1 MTLRADTVTLTAAI
15 KRSCTARFRSTATA
29 GAATMSPW
37 TMSRRL
43 RIGKPRCLIL
53 CPATGVTTLSPSHA
67 RSLAI
72 PRLPKIPSPPRMGRP
87 CCPIPVTA
95 IGTASPT
102 VSGASC
108 SSPSVQTTPIFPV
121 PPCRMN
127 PAASRWSK
135 SSGRPVR
142 SRLAGAMSPGAATLC
157 SSHMTAA

>member
-1 MTLRADTVTLTAAI
+1 MTLKADTGTLTAAI

-43 RIGKPRCLIL
+43 RIGKPRCLIP
-53 CPATGVTTLSPSHA
+53 CPAIGMTISYLSRA

-102 VSGASC
+102 VNGASC
-108 SSPSVQTTPIFPV
+108 SSPSVQTTPIFPA

-135 SSGRPVR
+135 SSGKPVC
-142 SRLAGAMSPGAATLC
+142 SSPAGAMSPGAATLC
-157 SSHMTAA
+157 SSHMMVA

>member
-1 MTLRADTVTLTAAI
+1 MTLRAGTGILTAVM
-15 KRSCTARFRSTATA
+15 KRNCIAQSPSTATA

-43 RIGKPRCLIL
+43 RIGKPRCLIP
-53 CPATGVTTLSPSHA
+53 CPATGVTISYLSRA

-95 IGTASPT
+95 IGTVSPT

-108 SSPSVQTTPIFPV
+108 SSRSAQITPESPA

-127 PAASRWSK
+127 PAALQWSK

-157 SSHMTAA
+157 SSHMMVV